1 MKVENLDIKITK
13 LNYRKLREIE
23 FERIEL
29 ELGGIPLA
37 DRLRILKEIKV
48 IMLECGW
55 L

>member
-1 MKVENLDIKITK
+1 MKAKNLDLEITK

-23 FERIEL
+23 YERIEL

-37 DRLRILKEIKV
+37 DRLRIMKEIKV
-48 IMLECGW
+48 IMLECSW

>member
-1 MKVENLDIKITK
+1 MKSKNLDIEVTK

-37 DRLRILKEIKV
+37 DRLHILKEIKV
-48 IMLECGW
+48 IMLECNW